1 MPERYRHVFVEPH
14 FDDVALSCGGS
25 VQVFAARGEPVLVVT
40 LFAGDPGRAA
50 VVTEFA
56 AGQHARWGAA
66 DDPIAQRRAEQQA
79 ALDLLGA
86 DWLPMPWLD
95 AIYRGEQYRSDDELF
110 GVVKP
115 GDAKLV
121 DEIAARLSDLAR
133 LHPEAIWRA
142 PMAVGNHVDHQIALR
157 ASAALPGLL
166 LYEDF
171 PYVAREPDA
180 LAKRVAELGA
190 HEGPIVSLAADLLER
205 KVEAIARY
213 RSQIATLFGDGAA
226 MEQAVRAYFASGERY
241 WVA

>member
-25 VQVFAARGEPVLVVT
+25 VQVFAARGEAVLVVT
-40 LFAGDPGRAA
+40 LFAGNPGRAA
-50 VVTEFA
+50 ALTEFA

-66 DDPIAQRRAEQQA
+66 GDPIAERQAEQRA

-86 DWLPMPWLD
+86 DWLPLPWLD
-95 AIYRGEQYRSDDELF
+95 AIYRGDQYRSDDELF

-115 GDAKLV
+115 DDVGLA
-121 DEIAARLSDLAR
+121 DEIAARLREVALR
-133 LHPEAIWRA
+133 HPDATWRA

-171 PYVAREPDA
+171 PYVAREPGA

-190 HEGPIVSLAADLLER
+190 HPGPTVPLSPDLLDR

-213 RSQIATLFGDGAA
+213 RSQIATLFGDEVA
-226 MEQAVRAYFASGERY
+226 MAQAVRAYFATGERY